1 MKNKLAVLSAVLLLV
16 ALALADSAG
25 AAGKQFPL
33 MGQQDSPKA
42 SGTAVLDGTR
52 LTITAT
58 GLKPKAI
65 YTVWFV
71 NMQPA
76 MTKEGAGA
84 PPYAFTTDAK
94 GHATYK
100 ATLSESPIGKWQVI
114 FIVRHPSGDPKDM
127 DHMEDGLMTKL
138 M

>member
-1 MKNKLAVLSAVLLLV
+1 MRNKLAVLGAVVLLV
-16 ALALADSAG
+16 ALALVGSAG

-42 SGTAVLDGTR
+42 SGSAALDGTQ
-52 LTITAT
+52 LTITAR

-76 MTKEGAGA
+76 MSKEGAGA
-84 PPYAFTTDAK
+84 PPYAFTADPK
-94 GHATYK
+94 GRATYK

-114 FIVRHPSGDPKDM
+114 FIVRHPSG
-127 DHMEDGLMTKL
+127 
-138 M
+138 